1 MYHILCSFANFNVSF
16 SHLDSSNGVKHSKST
31 WQVHKSESNTDAHVS
46 SKLFRE
52 AGVFEF

>member
-31 WQVHKSESNTDAHVS
+31 WQVHVS
-46 SKLFRE
+46 SKLSRE